1 MDGETFAWSA
11 LLYNWAP
18 ILLMIGFWIFIMR
31 KVGTGRQTAYL
42 ERSIAFMNR
51 QEQLLERIATALE
64 QRNARGH

>member
-1 MDGETFAWSA
+1 
-11 LLYNWAP
+11 
-18 ILLMIGFWIFIMR
+18 MIGFWIFIMR